1 MASRGPSAVAAGT
14 DGTDFQHRQRVA
26 SHYQDSA
33 LYKYRLKLC
42 IYAHYLL
49 FLVLL
54 VKLSEDILDRLD
66 IFILELEE
74 LYIPKPR
81 LWEWIWSASVLF
93 TWTGKKAI
101 RKNNITSIKIYSAMN
116 ALFSLCPVLYALG
129 YYFGEFL
136 EFWQSR
142 DVQKITEVWQG
153 YPVALIWYAF
163 LIVALQVHGC
173 QLFCA
178 YRLIKAWSIR
188 RRPAE

>member
-26 SHYQDSA
+26 THYQDSA
-33 LYKYRLKLC
+33 LFKSRLKLC

-54 VKLSEDILDRLD
+54 VKLFEDILDRLD

-81 LWEWIWSASVLF
+81 LWEWIWSASLLF
-93 TWTGKKAI
+93 TWTGLKAI
-101 RKNNITSIKIYSAMN
+101 RKNNITSIKIYAVMN
-116 ALFSLCPVLYALG
+116 MLFSLFPVLYSLI
-129 YYFGEFL
+129 YYFGEFW
-136 EFWQSR
+136 EFWQTR
-142 DVQKITEVWQG
+142 DVEKVTEVWQG

-178 YRLIKAWSIR
+178 YRLNRAWTLR
-188 RRPAE
+188 RRKQE